1 MGQGSKEKEAKQE
14 YRFKG
19 SCTEGD
25 FGPIPCGASGGTSE
39 LSQSGAK
46 RAGVLMPLHRQ
57 SLGDINFQ
65 ALPVLVAIG
74 RVVLT
79 AWGSPPT
86 ERGCEGPGV
95 VKGRGNVEGSRGGH
109 AGYRGCK
116 SGE

>member
-46 RAGVLMPLHRQ
+46 RAGVLIPLHRQ
-57 SLGDINFQ
+57 SLEDINFQ
-65 ALPVLVAIG
+65 ALPVLGGYMQSGSDSLGQSANRE
-74 RVVLT
+74 RV
-79 AWGSPPT
+79 
-86 ERGCEGPGV
+86 
-95 VKGRGNVEGSRGGH
+95 
-109 AGYRGCK
+109 
-116 SGE
+116 